1 MANATLK
8 TKDKNT
14 RTFIP
19 KMLNFETSSRY
30 EGLSLKK
37 ENVGKSISELK
48 LKYAR

>member
-1 MANATLK
+1 MSK
-8 TKDKNT
+8 TKDQYT
-14 RTFIP
+14 RTFTP
-19 KMLNFETSSRY
+19 KMINFETSSRY